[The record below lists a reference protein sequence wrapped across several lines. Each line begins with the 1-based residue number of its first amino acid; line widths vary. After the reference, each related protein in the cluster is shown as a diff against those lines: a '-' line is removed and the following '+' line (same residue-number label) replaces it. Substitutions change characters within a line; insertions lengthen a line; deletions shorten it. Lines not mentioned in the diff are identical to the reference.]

1 MAKYALVTGASG
13 EIGAAIAKKLHQQ
26 GYDLY
31 LQGNKNIAALEEVCD
46 RLGGVALAGDLG
58 DPNAVRKM
66 FEAVEKLDVCVCCAG
81 SSLVGLF
88 DSHSDEQMQKCVNDN
103 LFSTLYTAREALK
116 KMLPRHS
123 GSVVLVSSMWGV
135 IGASCEAVYSA
146 CKGAQITLAKALA
159 KEVGPSGI
167 RVNCVAPGLID
178 TKMNK
183 NLTSEDVQAICEET
197 PLGRVGSVE
206 DVAEVVAFLAGDSAS
221 FMTGQTLT
229 VDGGLTL

>member
-13 EIGAAIAKKLHQQ
+13 EIGAAIAEKLHQL
-26 GYDLY
+26 GYILY
-31 LQGNKNIAALEEVCD
+31 LQGNKNVLALEAVCE
-46 RLGGVALAGDLG
+46 RLGGSALVGDLG
-58 DPNAVRKM
+58 DPDAVRKM
-66 FEAVEKLDVCVCCAG
+66 FESVERLDVCVCCAG

-88 DSHSDEQMQKCVNDN
+88 DSHSDEEMQKCVNDN
-103 LFSTLYTAREALK
+103 LFSTLYTTREALK

-135 IGASCEAVYSA
+135 AGASCEAVYSA

-183 NLTSEDVQAICEET
+183 NLSREDVQAICDET
-197 PLGRVGSVE
+197 PVGRVGTVW
-206 DVAEVVAFLAGDSAS
+206 DVAEAVAFLAGDGAA
-221 FMTGQTLT
+221 FITGQTMT